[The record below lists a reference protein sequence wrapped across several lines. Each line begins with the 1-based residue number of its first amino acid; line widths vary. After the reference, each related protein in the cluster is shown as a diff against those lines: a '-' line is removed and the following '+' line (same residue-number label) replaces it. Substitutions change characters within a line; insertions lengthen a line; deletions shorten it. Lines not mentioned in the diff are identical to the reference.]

1 LVVELLE
8 LSMKFFS
15 LATLVMNSFQPL
27 TTRLEMKFEIVYYW
41 ISFSVYV
48 FLACVFFFILNYW
61 GLLISLC
68 GEKMVA
74 VDL

>member
-61 GLLISLC
+61 GC
-68 GEKMVA
+68 
-74 VDL
+74 